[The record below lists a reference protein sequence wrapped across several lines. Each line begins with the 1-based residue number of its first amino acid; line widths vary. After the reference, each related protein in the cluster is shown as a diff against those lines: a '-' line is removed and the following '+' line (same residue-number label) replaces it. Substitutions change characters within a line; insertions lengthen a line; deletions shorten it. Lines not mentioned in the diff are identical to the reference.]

1 MQVPVD
7 AGAVEAGLEEG
18 GLEEAGAELE
28 PVLCAELGAEPDDAV
43 TLGWGLADAAVP
55 DCTDHCTGTDLA
67 GHFGLVIDTWVSL
80 PDARQA

>member
-1 MQVPVD
+1 
-7 AGAVEAGLEEG
+7 
-18 GLEEAGAELE
+18 
-28 PVLCAELGAEPDDAV
+28 VLCAELGDEPDDAV

>member
-1 MQVPVD
+1 VQVPVD
-7 AGAVEAGLEEG
+7 AGAVEA

-28 PVLCAELGAEPDDAV
+28 PVLCAELGVALDDAV

-67 GHFGLVIDTWVSL
+67 GHLGLVIDTWVSL